1 MEKPFRRK
9 WTWNMSCCL
18 WKRGGQSVYLVY
30 NSNWRR
36 CLKTV
41 VPGICKLPR
50 PWAFYYY
57 KFAVSSPGFLD
68 IVFHHS
74 ADSALVSKSRKIW
87 FLYIAQ
93 PAHIPA
99 KTEFPRMA
107 SCNSSGSTR
116 ASRRASQSS
125 TAITEMPF
133 NSASTVGRVR
143 RENRCQAILDC
154 SSIRP

>member
-1 MEKPFRRK
+1 MDLKHVLLSMEKG
-9 WTWNMSCCL
+9 
-18 WKRGGQSVYLVY
+18 RGAISVPTLHQQ
-30 NSNWRR
+30 
-36 CLKTV
+36 LKTLPQNS

-50 PWAFYYY
+50 PWALHCY

-74 ADSALVSKSRKIW
+74 ADSALVSKSQKIW

-133 NSASTVGRVR
+133 NSANTVGRVR